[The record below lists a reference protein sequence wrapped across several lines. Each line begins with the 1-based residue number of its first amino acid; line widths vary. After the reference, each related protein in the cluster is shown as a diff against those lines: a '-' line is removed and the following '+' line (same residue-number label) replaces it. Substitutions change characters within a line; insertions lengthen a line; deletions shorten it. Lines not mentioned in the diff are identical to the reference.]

1 LPDCQ
6 EKIVRS
12 STFSSSTD
20 YPQGD
25 WLKTWLLAFA
35 LAGTLLL
42 GWEAFLR
49 SRGHQ
54 PTVVDDKALWALQ
67 RDRVY
72 PDNGETAVVL
82 LGDCRMQLDIVPQI
96 LRERFPHARIVQLA
110 VEQTSPIAALRDL
123 AADERFRGIIICA
136 FNERL
141 LCQDM
146 WDTLQPYVDY
156 YHAQYTLNEKLNRLL
171 STAAQRTFTVIH
183 PELRL
188 DDVIV
193 SLAKTRRLPSP
204 YYIEIHA
211 DRSRLADYSN
221 EDLQAHR
228 AWVLGRAQWLCTESE
243 LPGARQWLQ
252 EATELEPYVQAV
264 QGRGGRVV
272 FLRLPTTADHFT
284 YDEFMFPK
292 QMYWDRFAAQT
303 SALCLHFKDLPQL
316 SAFDCPDTAH
326 LDRNDA
332 PRFTRELA
340 HALEDRGLFGAPGGT
355 ISGQRDAGEQTP
367 CHRQGGVTCT
377 DCAGPEDKPS

>member
-1 LPDCQ
+1 MH
-6 EKIVRS
+6 S
-12 STFSSSTD
+12 SIFSSSTD
-20 YPQGD
+20 YPKGG
-25 WLKTWLLAFA
+25 WLKSWLLASA
-35 LAGTLLL
+35 LAGTFLL

-49 SRGHQ
+49 NRGHR

-72 PDNGETAVVL
+72 PGDGETAVVL

-96 LRERFPHARIVQLA
+96 LQERFPHARIVQLA

-123 AADERFRGIIICA
+123 AADEGFHGVIICA
-136 FNERL
+136 LNERL
-141 LCQDM
+141 LCRDM

-156 YHAQYTLNEKLNRLL
+156 YHANYTLNEELNRLL
-171 STAAQRTFTVIH
+171 STAVQRTFTVIH

-188 DDVIV
+188 DDVIM
-193 SLAKTRRLPSP
+193 SLVRTRRLPSP

-228 AWVLGRAQWLCTESE
+228 AWVLGRARWLCTETE

-252 EATELEPYVQAV
+252 EAANVEQYVQAI

-272 FLRLPTTADHFT
+272 FLRLPTTGDHFT

-292 QMYWDRFAAQT
+292 EMYWDRFAAQT

-316 SAFDCPDTAH
+316 SGFDCPDTSH
-326 LDRNDA
+326 LDRKDA

-340 HALEDRGLFGAPGGT
+340 NVLEDRGLFNPPART
-355 ISGQRDAGEQTP
+355 IVGEQGA
-367 CHRQGGVTCT
+367 GGEKRCRCRKHDRNDVAHT
-377 DCAGPEDKPS
+377 DCACCSADKSL